1 MYKGF
6 YGLAE
11 SPFSIAPNP
20 AFLFLSG
27 RHREALAHL
36 TYGLGENG
44 GFVLLTGEVGTGKTT
59 VSRSLLKQLP
69 DNTDTAFILNPALTE
84 LELLATLCDELKIPY
99 DPDPT
104 LKQLTDKIS
113 AFLLA
118 NHKAGRNT
126 VMIIDEAQ
134 HLKPEVLEQ
143 LRLLTNLE
151 TDTRKLLQVIL
162 IGQPELQ
169 ELLQRRELRQLA
181 QRITARYHLLPLTKE
196 EVSHY
201 VQHRLQVAGRAQPLF
216 KSGAIKALHQYS
228 GGVPRVINLLCE
240 RALMGG
246 YAHQKIYLGRR
257 EVESAAAEVLGIK
270 AKAKGRWPWLA
281 GTLTAGIAAAAVVY
295 VLAPKPE
302 SAPQA
307 QVQPSAPVP
316 QLSRFADDLQA
327 YQALLHHW
335 QQPVPATA
343 PCEFAQSRGLACL
356 DGVSSWQQLLEMDY
370 PAVVSLRGDDGSLF
384 YGALLNSGNDGNA
397 PLTLQFGDQW
407 ISASKSWFI
416 SHFDGHYSLIWRP
429 SGQLPRLV
437 GEGSPQ
443 GQVQWLENTLSR
455 LQQRPARMLGSYD
468 LELKQQ
474 VMSFQRRFGLEVDGI
489 AGRQTLELLS
499 LMSSEQGPRLSQG
512 GDA

>member
-6 YGLAE
+6 YGLTE

-36 TYGLGENG
+36 TYGLGEHG

-59 VSRSLLKQLP
+59 VSRSLLAQLP

-84 LELLATLCDELKIPY
+84 LELLATLCDELKIGY

-118 NHKAGRNT
+118 NHQAGRNT

-181 QRITARYHLLPLTKE
+181 QRITARYHLLPLTRE
-196 EVSHY
+196 EVAFY
-201 VQHRLQVAGRAQPLF
+201 VQHRLQVAGRPQPLF
-216 KSGAIKALHQYS
+216 KPGAIRALHQYS

-246 YAHQKIYLGRR
+246 FAHQKIHLGRR
-257 EVESAAAEVLGIK
+257 EVEAAAAEVLGIK
-270 AKAKGRWPWLA
+270 AKARGRWPWLA
-281 GTLTAGIAAAAVVY
+281 ATAVSALASAAVVY
-295 VLAPKPE
+295 ALTPKPE
-302 SAPQA
+302 PVTVSQAVEAAEPAPDLA
-307 QVQPSAPVP
+307 
-316 QLSRFADDLQA
+316 RFQQDLQA
-327 YQALLHHW
+327 YQALFHHW
-335 QQPVPATA
+335 HKPVPANA
-343 PCEFAQSRGLACL
+343 PCDFAQTQGLACL
-356 DGVSSWQQLLEMDY
+356 AGVSSWQQLLKMDY
-370 PAVVSLRGDDGSLF
+370 PAVVGLRDDDGSPY
-384 YGALLNSGNDGNA
+384 YGALLSRESQQ
-397 PLTLQFGDQW
+397 LTLQFGDQW
-407 ISASKSWFI
+407 VAVSQEWFI
-416 SHFDGHYSLIWRP
+416 RHFDGHYTLLWQASE
-429 SGQLPRLV
+429 SLPRLISQ
-437 GEGSPQ
+437 GSPE
-443 GQVQWLENTLSR
+443 GQVQWLENSLSR
-455 LQQRPARMLGSYD
+455 LQQRQARIVDHYD
-468 LELKQQ
+468 EGIRQA
-474 VMSFQRRFGLEVDGI
+474 VERFQRRYGLDVDGV
-489 AGRQTLELLS
+489 AGRQTLELISVLGNS
-499 LMSSEQGPRLSQG
+499 HGPRLSDGGQG
-512 GDA
+512 

>member
-69 DNTDTAFILNPALTE
+69 ENTDTAFILNPALTE
-84 LELLATLCDELKIPY
+84 LELLATLCDELAIPY
-99 DPDPT
+99 DPAPT

-118 NHKAGRNT
+118 NHQAGRNT

-216 KSGAIKALHQYS
+216 KSAAIRALHQYS

-257 EVESAAAEVLGIK
+257 EVEAAAAEVLGIK
-270 AKAKGRWPWLA
+270 AKAKGRWPWMAGALAAGLA
-281 GTLTAGIAAAAVVY
+281 GAAVVY
-295 VLAPKPE
+295 ALAPKP
-302 SAPQA
+302 APQPLA
-307 QVQPSAPVP
+307 EAPP
-316 QLSRFADDLQA
+316 MPRLNRFDDDLQA

-335 QQPVPATA
+335 GQPVPANA
-343 PCEFAQSRGLACL
+343 PCDYALTRQLACL
-356 DGVSSWQQLLEMDY
+356 DGVSSWQQLLAMDY
-370 PAVVSLRGDDGSLF
+370 PAVVSLRGEEGSLF
-384 YGALLNSGNDGNA
+384 YGALLARGRDGDA
-397 PLTLQFGDQW
+397 RLTLQFGDQW
-407 ISASKSWFI
+407 ISVSKSWFI
-416 SHFDGHYSLIWRP
+416 NHFDGHYSLIWQP
-429 SGQLPRLV
+429 VGQLPRLV
-437 GEGSPQ
+437 GEGSAQ

-455 LQQRPARMLGSYD
+455 LQQRPARMLQSYD
-468 LELKQQ
+468 SQLRQQ
-474 VMSFQRRFGLEVDGI
+474 VMQFQRRFGLEVDGI

-512 GDA
+512 GEA